1 MIAWSEVLSFDRAR
15 GCAKCR
21 GISQAFIY
29 FHRSGQ
35 DDLLR
40 YAGEKQRLEG
50 KLCAGLDDGHHHRVC
65 RDCGYEWLER
75 TADAGSIPL

>member
-15 GCAKCR
+15 ACAKCSS
-21 GISQAFIY
+21 ISHAFIY

-35 DDLLR
+35 DDLAL
-40 YAGEKQRLEG
+40 YVGERGRLDG
-50 KLCAGLDDGHHHRVC
+50 KLCRALDEGHHHRVC

-75 TADAGSIPL
+75 TADQGSIPL